1 MDMAHIMWK
10 RMACRLKKQDNRVDI
25 SELVMNDL
33 TEDIDIR
40 KLGKKIYERELE
52 MQRLQDMRR
61 EAIADL
67 WC

>member
-1 MDMAHIMWK
+1 MAHIMWK

-25 SELVMNDL
+25 SELIMNDL

-52 MQRLQDMRR
+52 MQRLQK
-61 EAIADL
+61 
-67 WC
+67 CSGKPVV

>member
-1 MDMAHIMWK
+1 MWK

-52 MQRLQDMRR
+52 MQRLQKCSGKPMM
-61 EAIADL
+61 
-67 WC
+67 

>member
-1 MDMAHIMWK
+1 MTHIMWK

-52 MQRLQDMRR
+52 MQRLQKCSGKPMM
-61 EAIADL
+61 
-67 WC
+67 

>member
-25 SELVMNDL
+25 SELIMNDL

-40 KLGKKIYERELE
+40 KTLRKGIGAAKAAKNAAASPCCER
-52 MQRLQDMRR
+52 
-61 EAIADL
+61 IA
-67 WC
+67 